1 MTGTQWVYNT
11 KAYGTYTRRLDVQ
24 GRSQAPGIGCRGII
38 TPVCR
43 LQSIC
48 MMLAI
53 AAELEHE
60 VFMLDV
66 QTAFLDAAVEDDFF
80 VEMAVRYQI

>member
-1 MTGTQWVYNT
+1 
-11 KAYGTYTRRLDVQ
+11 
-24 GRSQAPGIGCRGII
+24 
-38 TPVCR
+38 
-43 LQSIC
+43 